1 MIPTVW
7 RDFEPGIVNELS
19 TLFDPR
25 YLDYRGADFDAVSA
39 LRERLGDRIP
49 SKLEIGSNSGEF
61 LEGLNQ
67 RSTAD
72 RPAIGIE
79 HDGTQFNLSV
89 KRRDKRK
96 WQQAE
101 VLRAD
106 ARIAVPLLFTPGSLD
121 EIHVHF
127 PDPWWKDRHANR
139 RLLEPLFLR
148 ILARRL
154 RPGGQLFVKSDVFDY
169 LLALRD
175 YAAAS
180 GALVPLQPEFWPDE
194 RHWTY
199 TRRERKSMQVALPF
213 GRGYYARSASFEGAL
228 PEAVELA
235 ESFVVSE
242 PGKAME
248 LLRGRPLHDRIQR
261 ELQAASEQRKVDA
274 ED

>member
-1 MIPTVW
+1 MTSTDW
-7 RDFEPGIVNELS
+7 RDLDRGLVNELS

-25 YLDYRGADFDAVSA
+25 YLDYRGADFSAVER
-39 LRERLGDRIP
+39 LRERLAGRIP

-67 RSTAD
+67 RSVAD
-72 RPAIGIE
+72 HPAIGIE

-89 KRRDKRK
+89 KRRDKRG

-106 ARIAVPLLFTPGSLD
+106 ARIAVPLLFELGSLD
-121 EIHVHF
+121 EVHVHF

-175 YAAAS
+175 YATAS
-180 GALVPLQPEFWPDE
+180 GAFVPLQPEQWPNEQD
-194 RHWTY
+194 WTL
-199 TRRERKSMQVALPF
+199 TRRERKCMQVALPF
-213 GRGYYARSASFEGAL
+213 GRGYYARSAAFDGAL
-228 PEAVELA
+228 PTEIERSEQFA
-235 ESFVVSE
+235 VSE

-261 ELQAASEQRKVDA
+261 EVQAASEQRKVDA

>member
-1 MIPTVW
+1 MISTDW
-7 RDFEPGIVNELS
+7 REGEAGIVAELG

-25 YLDYRGADFDAVSA
+25 YLDHRGVDFAA
-39 LRERLGDRIP
+39 AAALLRELGSRRP

-61 LEGLNQ
+61 LEGLNR
-67 RSTAD
+67 RSLPEA
-72 RPAIGIE
+72 PAIGIE

-89 KRRDKRK
+89 KRRDKRG
-96 WQQAE
+96 WLAAE

-106 ARIAVPLLFTPGSLD
+106 ARIAVPLLFPLASLD

-148 ILARRL
+148 VLARRL
-154 RPGGQLFVKSDVFDY
+154 RPGGRLYVKSDVFDY

-175 YAAAS
+175 CAAAS
-180 GALVPLQPEFWPDE
+180 KALRPLQPEQWPDE
-194 RHWTY
+194 QEWTL
-199 TRRERKSMQVALPF
+199 TRRERKCMQVALPF
-213 GRGYYARSASFEGAL
+213 GRGYYLRDPDFEGAL
-228 PEAVELA
+228 PAAPERAEQFPVVE
-235 ESFVVSE
+235 S
-242 PGKAME
+242 GKAIE

-261 ELQAASEQRKVDA
+261 DIQSASESRKVDA

>member
-1 MIPTVW
+1 VISSIW
-7 RDFEPGIVNELS
+7 RDFEPGLVNELS

-25 YLDYRGADFDAVSA
+25 YLDYRSADFDAVSA
-39 LRERLGDRIP
+39 LRQRLGDRIP

-67 RSTAD
+67 RSTSD

-106 ARIAVPLLFTPGSLD
+106 ARIAVPLLFAPGSLD

-154 RPGGQLFVKSDVFDY
+154 RPGCG
-169 LLALRD
+169 
-175 YAAAS
+175 
-180 GALVPLQPEFWPDE
+180 
-194 RHWTY
+194 
-199 TRRERKSMQVALPF
+199 
-213 GRGYYARSASFEGAL
+213 
-228 PEAVELA
+228 
-235 ESFVVSE
+235 
-242 PGKAME
+242 
-248 LLRGRPLHDRIQR
+248 
-261 ELQAASEQRKVDA
+261 
-274 ED
+274 

>member
-1 MIPTVW
+1 MSSTAW
-7 RDFEPGIVNELS
+7 RDFDAGLVNELS

-25 YLDYRGADFDAVSA
+25 YLDYRGADFEAVA
-39 LRERLGDRIP
+39 RLRERLAGRLP

-61 LEGLNQ
+61 LEGLNR
-67 RSTAD
+67 RSTVD

-79 HDGTQFNLSV
+79 HDGTQYNLSV
-89 KRRDKRK
+89 KRRDKRG

-106 ARIAVPLLFTPGSLD
+106 ARIAVPLLFGLGTLD

-154 RPGGQLFVKSDVFDY
+154 SPGGRLYVKSDVFDY

-180 GALVPLQPEFWPDE
+180 GALVPLQPEHWPNE
-194 RHWTY
+194 QEWTL

-213 GRGYYARSASFEGAL
+213 GRGYYMRSASFEGAL
-228 PEAVELA
+228 PAEVEQA
-235 ESFVVSE
+235 ASFEVSS

-261 ELQAASEQRKVDA
+261 EVQAASEQRKVDA